1 MIQDVVAVQGSMFA
15 QPLGCELDPSGM
27 QFPGLIETFLGNLQ
41 DRCGHIRGSGKMQR
55 PVAEVQEDAEPWA
68 ADPADDSVL
77 QKEMIMGGQFKTRA
91 V

>member
-1 MIQDVVAVQGSMFA
+1 
-15 QPLGCELDPSGM
+15 
-27 QFPGLIETFLGNLQ
+27 
-41 DRCGHIRGSGKMQR
+41 
-55 PVAEVQEDAEPWA
+55 VAEVQEDAEPWA